1 MGVGNLARPERWRV
15 SPKDQLRA
23 NDAATKFY
31 AAAAD
36 KVAPPELL
44 NNLPPKRTRIKR
56 PVDGRPVGPSEH
68 QEQCAVISWWWR
80 VHNTYQL
87 PPFALLAV
95 PNGGARDPITGSRLK
110 AEGVRRGTPDLFLE
124 AARRGYHGLRIEMKA
139 IGGRESEEQE
149 EFGLYLER
157 AGYQFRFCHG
167 ADVAITTIKDYLA

>member
-1 MGVGNLARPERWRV
+1 MKAKSRRDRIESNNKA
-15 SPKDQLRA
+15 LRA
-23 NDAATKFY
+23 WGAMFQKPE
-31 AAAAD
+31 
-36 KVAPPELL
+36 VAESLVTQ
-44 NNLPPKRTRIKR
+44 LPPKRTRIKR

-68 QEQCAVISWWWR
+68 QEQCAVISWWAL

-124 AARRGYHGLRIEMKA
+124 AGRRGYHGLRIEMKA
-139 IGGRESEEQE
+139 IGGRASEEQE

-157 AGYQFRFCHG
+157 AGYMFRFCFG
-167 ADVAITTIKDYLA
+167 AEEAIKDIKEYLA